1 MTATSTA
8 PEDSGRAGDA
18 LVVGTTLKKYF
29 PIKSNLLKRTVGQ
42 VRAVDGVDIVLGR
55 GTTLGLVGESGSGK
69 STLGR
74 VILRILDPTGGTLV
88 FNGRDIT
95 TLKGEP
101 LRKIRR
107 DMQMIF
113 QDPYAS
119 MDPRSYVGD
128 SVGEPLQVQLGM
140 KGDALAHRVAAL
152 FDTVGLPASYRWRFP
167 HEFSGGQLQR
177 LAVARALA
185 TDPPLIVCDEPVS
198 SLDVSTQA
206 EIINLLED
214 LQEALGLTYLFISH
228 DLSVVRHLCE
238 RIAVM
243 YLGRI
248 VEEGT
253 SEAVYLSPKH
263 PYTKALLSAIPLP
276 DPDLQRS
283 RKRIILAGDLPSP
296 ANPPSGCHF
305 HTRCPEAMDV
315 CSTIDPPKAVTDDGT
330 TVFCH
335 LHPPTDTPVSIG

>member
-1 MTATSTA
+1 MTMSETETHTSKGA
-8 PEDSGRAGDA
+8 D
-18 LVVGTTLKKYF
+18 LVVAEGLKKYF
-29 PIKSNLLKRTVGQ
+29 PIKSGLLKRTIGQ
-42 VRAVDGVDIVLGR
+42 VRAVDGVDMKLKK
-55 GTTLGLVGESGSGK
+55 GTTVGLVGESGSGK

-74 VILRILDPTGGTLV
+74 VLLRLLEPTAGTIN
-88 FNGRDIT
+88 FDGIDIT
-95 TLKGEP
+95 NIGKEQ

-128 SVGEPLQVQLGM
+128 SVGEPLRVQLNL
-140 KGDALAHRVAAL
+140 KGDSLDRRVAAL
-152 FDTVGLPASYRWRFP
+152 FETVNLSPSYRGRFP

-185 TDPPLIVCDEPVS
+185 TDPALIVCDEPVS

-214 LQEALGLTYLFISH
+214 LQEGLQLTYLFISH

-253 SEAVYLSPKH
+253 SESVYLSPKH
-263 PYTKALLSAIPLP
+263 PYTKALLSAIPVP
-276 DPDLQRS
+276 DPDIQRT
-283 RKRIILAGDLPSP
+283 RRRIILEGDLPSP
-296 ANPPSGCHF
+296 ASPPPGCHF
-305 HTRCPEAMDV
+305 HTRCPEVMDV
-315 CSTIDPPKAVTDDGT
+315 CRSVSPPKSVHEDGT
-330 TVFCH
+330 TTYCH
-335 LHPPTDTPVSIG
+335 LHPATDTPVSIG

>member
-1 MTATSTA
+1 MRTGEQAKPDQATIA
-8 PEDSGRAGDA
+8 D
-18 LVVGTTLKKYF
+18 LVVTSGLEKHF
-29 PIKSNLLKRTVGQ
+29 PIKSNLLKRTIGH
-42 VRAVDGVDIVLGR
+42 VRAVDGVDMTLR
-55 GTTLGLVGESGSGK
+55 KGTTVGLVGESGSGK

-74 VILRILDPTGGTLV
+74 TILRLLEPTAGQIV
-88 FNGRDIT
+88 FDGLDIT
-95 TLKGEP
+95 HIGKEQ

-128 SVGEPLQVQLGM
+128 SVGEPLQVQLGL
-140 KGDALAHRVAAL
+140 KGAALDRRVAAL
-152 FDTVGLPASYRWRFP
+152 FDTVNLSPSYRGRFP

-185 TDPPLIVCDEPVS
+185 TDPALIVCDEPVS

-206 EIINLLED
+206 DIINLLED
-214 LQEALGLTYLFISH
+214 LQDALSLTYLFISH

-248 VEEGT
+248 VEEGP
-253 SEAVYLSPKH
+253 SEAVYLGPKH
-263 PYTKALLSAIPLP
+263 PYTKALLSAIPIP
-276 DPDLQRS
+276 DPDAQRS
-283 RKRIILAGDLPSP
+283 RRRIILEGDLPSP
-296 ANPPSGCHF
+296 AAPPPGCHF
-305 HTRCPEAMDV
+305 HTRCPEAIEICRSV
-315 CSTIDPPKAVTDDGT
+315 EPPTTVHRDGT
-330 TVFCH
+330 TTVCH
-335 LHPPTDTPVSIG
+335 LHPPKDTPVSID